1 MKIKFVKIEIE
12 NFLSL
17 GNCEIGLNDRGFTLV
32 RGINNNRD
40 DMAKSNGSGKS
51 SIFEAISWCLTGET
65 IRGVKDVVNMF
76 SDGGTMV
83 SLFMDIDGVPYNIVR
98 YRDHKKFKSDLKI
111 YINGEDKS
119 GKGIRDSEK
128 LLKDYLPD
136 LTSSLVGSV
145 ILLGQGLP
153 QRFTNNTPAGRKEV
167 LEKLSKSDFMI
178 EDLKQRINSRKLVL
192 GQQLRT
198 LEDKILVN
206 QTQINGHKNQ
216 IISSQQALANMSDVD
231 ELVTMLD
238 QANENMNW
246 LTNESGKLF
255 ESIKT
260 KRDEVQTVT
269 DQIGQIRLQ
278 IQQEQSNAMLDI
290 TNRKNEKNIQKNT
303 VYNNILNLQ
312 NEVKKLENIKDVC
325 PTCGQKLVGVQKP
338 DTTEQKNQI
347 EILQGDLRTLTEEY
361 TQLCKEYD
369 DLQSFYNDK
378 LNQHI
383 NPLTLQKTTLSNEL
397 TKLNNDYNGIQ
408 DNIKRQQPLIQK
420 LQNDITNHNATVEN
434 LNKLIIDSEN
444 SINKLNEELVYF
456 SEEMDIVKTRLDII
470 NKFITITNRDFRG
483 YLLKNV
489 IDFIDKKSKEYCM
502 DIFQTDK
509 LDFKLDGNNIDITY
523 CGKPYEACSGG
534 EKQKLDIIIQ
544 FAIRDMLCQ
553 FLDYRCNIIALDEIF
568 DQMDS
573 IGCDRIVDLITKK
586 LTDVDSIF
594 IITHHTDISIP
605 SDSIITVVK
614 QDNGISTI
622 NE

>member
-1 MKIKFVKIEIE
+1 
-12 NFLSL
+12 
-17 GNCEIGLNDRGFTLV
+17 
-32 RGINNNRD
+32 
-40 DMAKSNGSGKS
+40 
-51 SIFEAISWCLTGET
+51 
-65 IRGVKDVVNMF
+65 
-76 SDGGTMV
+76 
-83 SLFMDIDGVPYNIVR
+83 
-98 YRDHKKFKSDLKI
+98 
-111 YINGEDKS
+111 
-119 GKGIRDSEK
+119 
-128 LLKDYLPD
+128 
-136 LTSSLVGSV
+136 
-145 ILLGQGLP
+145 
-153 QRFTNNTPAGRKEV
+153 
-167 LEKLSKSDFMI
+167 
-178 EDLKQRINSRKLVL
+178 
-192 GQQLRT
+192 
-198 LEDKILVN
+198 
-206 QTQINGHKNQ
+206 
-216 IISSQQALANMSDVD
+216 MSDVD
-231 ELVTMLD
+231 ELVTMLN